1 MDIKH
6 HTSTSKPKNKNKLLK
21 MLPKAMSFGHRV
33 PPFSPGRDLH
43 HNHNHHNNTAA
54 NKMFFSGPMVPL
66 VPNAARVRR
75 NKSDAVWD
83 EPTSPKVSCIGQIK
97 LGKSKCPTGKKN
109 KNKTTPL
116 LIPKISKTS
125 TSSLTKEDEKG
136 RLSKIKR
143 IFSFSPASGGN
154 ISRKSHPTAVSAA
167 GEHPVTV
174 VSTAAVPSL
183 GQMKKFASSRDALG
197 GFDWTVEMEHDEE
210 SPADHRRGY
219 YSDDEKRGAYFRDDD
234 DDDEDDIII
243 PFSAPLGLKP
253 KKEVNLWKRRTM
265 DPPKPLHLQTT

>member
-1 MDIKH
+1 MDNKH

-43 HNHNHHNNTAA
+43 HNHHHNNTAA

-75 NKSDAVWD
+75 NKNDVVWD

-97 LGKSKCPTGKKN
+97 HGKSKCPTGKKN
-109 KNKTTPL
+109 KATAS

-136 RLSKIKR
+136 RISKIKR
-143 IFSFSPASGGN
+143 LFSFSPAAGGN
-154 ISRKSHPTAVSAA
+154 TSRKSHPNAVSATD
-167 GEHPVTV
+167 EHPITV
-174 VSTAAVPSL
+174 SSAAAVPSL
-183 GQMKKFASSRDALG
+183 GQMKKFASSREGLG
-197 GFDWTVEMEHDEE
+197 GFDWAVEMKHEE
-210 SPADHRRGY
+210 DSPADHRRGY
-219 YSDDEKRGAYFRDDD
+219 YSDDDTRGAYLRDDD